1 MHRVRRTSHDQWS
14 LIVVRTST
22 TLDGRSTSGETV
34 AMEGSGPTP
43 ALAEVLRQ
51 LHVSSVFCCP
61 SVLTEPWGLS
71 VPAMDG
77 CLWFHVVTSGTATVE
92 VVPGDRRTAA
102 AGDLVLVPHGT
113 GHRAWGAEPAPTP
126 SVFDLPHEHL
136 SERYG
141 VLRHGGGGARTDV
154 VCGGVRFEQT
164 AARHLL
170 DALPTT
176 IHLEGA
182 RVPRSDWLRATLD
195 LMADETI
202 IVRPGSDAVVS
213 RLCDVLVIQAI
224 RAWIEHDPG
233 ARTGWLGALR
243 DDHLGAAIAAV
254 HHDPR
259 RRWTVGALAAEAAM
273 SRSAFAARFTEL
285 VGEPAMQYV
294 SRWRM
299 HHAAELLADGGVSV
313 NEAGRRVGYDS
324 EAAFSR
330 AFTRVLGAPPSTIR
344 ASARSDAT
352 LVGLG
357 PPG

>member
-1 MHRVRRTSHDQWS
+1 
-14 LIVVRTST
+14 
-22 TLDGRSTSGETV
+22 
-34 AMEGSGPTP
+34 MEGTRAQPEP
-43 ALAEVLRQ
+43 ALADVLRQ
-51 LHVSSVFCCP
+51 LRVSSVFCCP

-71 VPAMDG
+71 IPPMDG
-77 CLWFHVVTSGTATVE
+77 CLWFHVVTSGNATVE
-92 VVPGDRRTAA
+92 VDGETLTATTGDV
-102 AGDLVLVPHGT
+102 VLVPHGT
-113 GHRAWGAEPAPTP
+113 GHRARGVEPAPTP
-126 SVFDLPHEHL
+126 PVFDLPHEHL
-136 SERYG
+136 NERYG

-164 AARHLL
+164 AARHLV
-170 DALPTT
+170 DALPTI

-195 LMADETI
+195 LMADETS

-213 RLCDVLVIQAI
+213 RLCDILVIQAI

-259 RRWTVGALAAEAAM
+259 RRWTVGDLAAEAAM

-299 HHAAELLADGGVSV
+299 HHAAELLADDGVSV
-313 NEAGRRVGYDS
+313 GEAGRRVGYDS

-330 AFTRVLGAPPSTIR
+330 AFTRVLGVPPSTVR
-344 ASARSDAT
+344 TSAAQPDTSVFA
-352 LVGLG
+352 LS
-357 PPG
+357 PSA

>member
-1 MHRVRRTSHDQWS
+1 
-14 LIVVRTST
+14 
-22 TLDGRSTSGETV
+22 
-34 AMEGSGPTP
+34 MEGSGPGP

-51 LHVSSVFCCP
+51 LRVSSVFCCP

-71 VPAMDG
+71 LPPMEG
-77 CLWFHVVTSGTATVE
+77 CLWFHVVTSGRATVE
-92 VVPGDRRTAA
+92 VVPGEALTAT

-126 SVFDLPHEHL
+126 PVLELPHEHL

-195 LMADETI
+195 LMADETST
-202 IVRPGSDAVVS
+202 VRPGSDAVVS
-213 RLCDVLVIQAI
+213 RLCDILVIQAI
-224 RAWIEHDPG
+224 RAWIERDPA
-233 ARTGWLGALR
+233 ARTGWIGALR

-254 HHDPR
+254 HHDPG
-259 RRWTVGALAAEAAM
+259 RRWTVGSLAAEAAM

-299 HHAAELLADGGVSV
+299 HHAAELLADGEVSV
-313 NEAGRRVGYDS
+313 RDAGRRVGYDS

-330 AFTRVLGAPPSTIR
+330 AFSRVLGAPPSTLR
-344 ASARSDAT
+344 ASARSSAT
-352 LVGLG
+352 LLDLTTS
-357 PPG
+357 PPTPAAP

>member
-1 MHRVRRTSHDQWS
+1 
-14 LIVVRTST
+14 
-22 TLDGRSTSGETV
+22 
-34 AMEGSGPTP
+34 MEGSGPGP

-71 VPAMDG
+71 LPPMEG

-92 VVPGDRRTAA
+92 VVPGDTRTAA

-126 SVFDLPHEHL
+126 SVLDLPHEHL
-136 SERYG
+136 TERYG

-182 RVPRSDWLRATLD
+182 RVPRSDWLRATLE
-195 LMADETI
+195 LMADETS

-213 RLCDVLVIQAI
+213 RLCDILVIQAI
-224 RAWIEHDPG
+224 RAWIERDPG

-259 RRWTVGALAAEAAM
+259 RQWTVGALAAEAAM

-313 NEAGRRVGYDS
+313 REAGRRVGYDS

-344 ASARSDAT
+344 ASARSDAA

-357 PPG
+357 FAVARSSSAGLVDETG

>member
-1 MHRVRRTSHDQWS
+1 MD
-14 LIVVRTST
+14 
-22 TLDGRSTSGETV
+22 
-34 AMEGSGPTP
+34 GSGPGP

-71 VPAMDG
+71 VPPMEG
-77 CLWFHVVTSGTATVE
+77 CLWFHVITSGTATVE
-92 VVPGDRRTAA
+92 VVAGDTRTVV

-126 SVFDLPHEHL
+126 SVFDLPHDHL

-182 RVPRSDWLRATLD
+182 RMPRSDWLRATLD
-195 LMADETI
+195 LMADETS

-213 RLCDVLVIQAI
+213 RLCDILVIQAI
-224 RAWIEHDPG
+224 RAWIERDPPRPDWL
-233 ARTGWLGALR
+233 ARRPPRRPPRGGDRRRPPRPAPPVDR
-243 DDHLGAAIAAV
+243 RR
-254 HHDPR
+254 PR
-259 RRWTVGALAAEAAM
+259 RRGGHVPVGLRRSLHRTGRRTSHAVRLPLADVP
-273 SRSAFAARFTEL
+273 RRRAARR
-285 VGEPAMQYV
+285 
-294 SRWRM
+294 RW
-299 HHAAELLADGGVSV
+299 GSV
-313 NEAGRRVGYDS
+313 REAGRRVGYDS

-344 ASARSDAT
+344 ASAGSDAA

-357 PPG
+357 LP

>member
-1 MHRVRRTSHDQWS
+1 MK
-14 LIVVRTST
+14 
-22 TLDGRSTSGETV
+22 G
-34 AMEGSGPTP
+34 EGSGP
-43 ALAEVLRQ
+43 ALADVLRQ

-71 VPAMDG
+71 IPAMEG

-92 VVPGDRRTAA
+92 VVPGDRRTVA
-102 AGDLVLVPHGT
+102 AGDVVLVPHGT

-126 SVFDLPHEHL
+126 SVFDLPHEHID
-136 SERYG
+136 ERYG

-164 AARHLL
+164 AARHLV
-170 DALPTT
+170 DALPTA

-195 LMADETI
+195 LMADETSV
-202 IVRPGSDAVVS
+202 VRPGSDAVVS
-213 RLCDVLVIQAI
+213 RLCDILVIQAI
-224 RAWIEHDPG
+224 RAWIDHDPG

-243 DDHLGAAIAAV
+243 DDHVGAAIAAV

-259 RRWTVGALAAEAAM
+259 RRWTVGELAAEAAM
-273 SRSAFAARFTEL
+273 SRSAFAARFTDL

-294 SRWRM
+294 TRWRM
-299 HHAAELLADGGVSV
+299 HHAAELLAGGAISVS
-313 NEAGRRVGYDS
+313 EAGRRVGYDS

-330 AFTRVLGAPPSTIR
+330 AFTRVLGTAPSTVR
-344 ASARSDAT
+344 TSARADDRGDDRGDAA
-352 LVGLG
+352 LAGFG

>member
-1 MHRVRRTSHDQWS
+1 
-14 LIVVRTST
+14 
-22 TLDGRSTSGETV
+22 
-34 AMEGSGPTP
+34 MEGS
-43 ALAEVLRQ
+43 ALADVLRQ

-71 VPAMDG
+71 LPPVEG
-77 CLWFHVVTSGTATVE
+77 CLWFHVVTSGRATVE
-92 VVPGDRRTAA
+92 VVPGEARTVA

-126 SVFDLPHEHL
+126 SVLDLPHEYL

-141 VLRHGGGGARTDV
+141 VLHHGGGGARTDV
-154 VCGGVRFEQT
+154 VCGGVRFERT
-164 AARHLL
+164 TARHLL

-182 RVPRSDWLRATLD
+182 RVPRSGWLRATLD
-195 LMADETI
+195 LMADETST
-202 IVRPGSDAVVS
+202 VRPGSDAVVS
-213 RLCDVLVIQAI
+213 RLCDILVIQAI
-224 RAWIEHDPG
+224 RAWIDHDPG
-233 ARTGWLGALR
+233 ARSGWLGALR
-243 DDHLGAAIAAV
+243 DDHVGAAIVAV

-294 SRWRM
+294 ARWRM
-299 HHAAELLADGGVSV
+299 HHAAELLAADGEVSV
-313 NEAGRRVGYDS
+313 GEAGRRVGYDS

-344 ASARSDAT
+344 AAARSDAA

-357 PPG
+357 LPG